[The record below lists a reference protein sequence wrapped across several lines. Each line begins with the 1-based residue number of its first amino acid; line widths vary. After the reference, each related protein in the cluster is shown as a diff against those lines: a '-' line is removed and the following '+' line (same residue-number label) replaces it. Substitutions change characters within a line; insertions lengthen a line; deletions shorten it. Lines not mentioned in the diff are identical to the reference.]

1 MFIKLEIFR
10 YKSAYISTNAVFCL
24 LIEFEKK
31 KKKKKKDPW
40 KLWTLFLVSLYS

>member
-10 YKSAYISTNAVFCL
+10 YKSAYIFTNAVFCL

-31 KKKKKKDPW
+31 KKKKWPVKA
-40 KLWTLFLVSLYS
+40 LNFVFSLTLSLL

>member
-10 YKSAYISTNAVFCL
+10 YKSAYIFTNAVFCL

-31 KKKKKKDPW
+31 KKKKKTRESFE
-40 KLWTLFLVSLYS
+40 LCF